1 MKIKDVI
8 GVLLIIAALIGM
20 VVSSICAVVFNIQ
33 NPDMTELRLLIEN
46 PGPAI
51 AAIICFVL
59 FLVGRCILD
68 D

>member
-1 MKIKDVI
+1 MKIKTVI

-20 VVSSICAVVFNIQ
+20 CVSCICSVVFNIQ

-46 PGPAI
+46 PGPTI
-51 AAIICFVL
+51 AAIICCVL
-59 FLVGRCILD
+59 FFVGRCILD